1 MIKIKDKKEVLKTAK
16 EKNSPIQKTPIRLPM
31 DFSAET
37 LQARR
42 KWNHM
47 FKVLKETTYQVYFT
61 QKNCPSEIK
70 VR

>member
-42 KWNHM
+42 K
-47 FKVLKETTYQVYFT
+47 
-61 QKNCPSEIK
+61 
-70 VR
+70 